1 MAVDCDT
8 CAVRGPACAGCL
20 VSAVI
25 GAGPGATPGRAHLDD
40 AEHRAVLALAD
51 AGLLPELRYLPVDAP
66 LDLLP
71 ADLVA
76 EDPDESCGYLP
87 TPPPRPIPLPQRRP
101 RRRAA

>member
-20 VSAVI
+20 LSAVV
-25 GAGPGATPGRAHLDD
+25 GVTPGRARLGD

-51 AGLLPELRYLPVDAP
+51 AGLLPQLRYLPVDAP

-71 ADLVA
+71 ADLVTP
-76 EDPDESCGYLP
+76 DPDDSCGYVP
-87 TPPPRPIPLPQRRP
+87 VQAPRPVSALPQRRP